1 MNVEIL
7 YIQGCPNVE
16 VCRERV
22 LEAARRLGVTIELRE
37 RLVIDEQDATVVGMR
52 GSPTVLVA
60 GVDVSDGAAAA
71 ASLSCRLYRD
81 ADGPSGAPALGTIL
95 TAIER
100 TLNRGVD
107 AGRG

>member
-1 MNVEIL
+1 MDVEIL

-22 LEAARRLGVTIELRE
+22 LEAARRLGLTVDLRE
-37 RLVIDEQDATVVGMR
+37 RLVLDERDAAVAGMR

-60 GVDVSDGAAAA
+60 GVDVSDDG
-71 ASLSCRLYRD
+71 SPTSVSCRLYRG

-95 TAIER
+95 AAIEGTR
-100 TLNRGVD
+100 KRGVD
-107 AGRG
+107 ASRR

>member
-1 MNVEIL
+1 MDVEIL

-22 LEAARRLGVTIELRE
+22 LEAARRLGVTVDLRE
-37 RLVIDEQDATVVGMR
+37 RLVLDERDAAVAGMR

-60 GVDVSDGAAAA
+60 GVDVSDDGAPP
-71 ASLSCRLYRD
+71 SLSCRLYRG

-100 TLNRGVD
+100 IPNRGVR
-107 AGRG
+107 AGRS

>member
-1 MNVEIL
+1 MDVEIL

-60 GVDVSDGAAAA
+60 GVDVSDGGAA